1 MKARLIKSIIFLFF
15 SLGSF
20 AQKVDKG
27 VTEELATWRKRE
39 ISNIKYQL
47 SYTIPTSA
55 QPITAKEVIQFDLN
69 DTDKEVQIDF
79 KTELKYIKRVVVN
92 NQIVKPLFINEHI
105 ILQPAL
111 LVKKNNQVQIDF
123 DVSGN
128 SIKTDTGG
136 LVYTLFVP
144 ANARESF
151 ACFDQPDL
159 KASFELTLTIP
170 KTWVAVSN
178 GKAVKQT
185 ETSTEKTCYFEP
197 TAPISTY
204 LFCFAAG
211 KFNVYSE
218 TRDGR
223 TINFYYRETNKNKL
237 DSNLVTCMDLQ
248 FNALAFVSDYLQ
260 SAYPFSKFDF
270 VEIPG
275 FGVGGMEHPGSI
287 FYRGDEIFL
296 EKPSATDIYSRKRII
311 GHEVSH
317 IWFGDLVTMKW
328 FNEVWLKEV
337 FSNYMGDKFAN
348 TQGAD
353 KDFNKKFLLGNFPLA
368 YSIDRFPS
376 SNPILLQLP
385 NLDQAGLAYGEISYF
400 KTPIMMHQLEL
411 LIGEENFRKGVQDY
425 IKKYMWANADFSQLI
440 EEFKKYTTAD
450 LDYWLEAWVKN
461 QGRPV
466 IHFTIDTTGGTIN
479 QFLFTQYGEYHEK
492 RILPQQFDMMLYYD
506 SSTTETIHVNLI
518 GASQQIS
525 ELIGKKAP
533 ALILFNTSGEGY
545 GVFPIDKAFVNKG
558 LRHTSV
564 VTRASAIINL
574 FELMLRS
581 KEKEP
586 GQFSNVYKPR
596 PREMLD
602 LLCSLVS
609 WETDRQLLEREL
621 RYISTI
627 YWNLLKPASRQE
639 VNPLLEEALLN
650 AIQQQTIP
658 NRTSIFRTY
667 IKIAG
672 SAKAIDSLYLYWSKR
687 IAPYDISIDRSDFT
701 SMATQ
706 LALANYKV
714 DEVLKTEL
722 DSLKNFYAEHKS
734 FLFLTKALVNDVQ
747 VRDSFFNSLLKYEG
761 RIEGSD
767 VISSLSLLHHPLRH
781 ESSKKYISQSLAI
794 LADVLHTNDIFFA
807 PDWIS
812 GTLLPYNDKETAQ
825 LLRSYLSKN
834 HPDVPY
840 LLMQIVKQN
849 ADWVFRAEA
858 VSE

>member
-1 MKARLIKSIIFLFF
+1 MQTRLITSIVLLFICA
-15 SLGSF
+15 GSF
-20 AQKVDKG
+20 AQKVDNG
-27 VTEELATWRKRE
+27 VSDELAAWRKKE
-39 ISNIKYQL
+39 ISNIQYRL
-47 SYTIPTSA
+47 SFHIPASTRH
-55 QPITAKEVIQFDLN
+55 ITAKEVIQFDLKH
-69 DTDKEVQIDF
+69 TDKKLQIDF
-79 KTELKYIKRVVVN
+79 KTDLKKIKKLVVN
-92 NQIVKPLFINEHI
+92 NKIVKPLLINEHI
-105 ILQPAL
+105 VLNPSL
-111 LVKKNNQVQIDF
+111 LLKKNNQVQIDF

-128 SIKTDTGG
+128 SIKTDTNG

-170 KTWVAVSN
+170 NTWVSVSN
-178 GKAVKQT
+178 GKAVKET
-185 ETSTEKTCYFEP
+185 TTSTEKTCYFEP

-218 TRDGR
+218 TREGR

-237 DSNLVTCMDLQ
+237 DSNLADCMDLQ
-248 FNALAFVSDYLQ
+248 FKALAFDSDYLQ
-260 SAYPFSKFDF
+260 SEYPFSKFDF

-287 FYRGDEIFL
+287 FYKGDEIFL
-296 EKPSATDIYSRKRII
+296 EKPSATDIYERKRVI

-317 IWFGDLVTMKW
+317 IWFGDIVTMKW

-337 FSNYMGDKFAN
+337 FANYMGDKFAN
-348 TQGAD
+348 TQGID
-353 KDFNKKFLLGNFPLA
+353 KNFNKKFLLGNFPTA
-368 YSIDRFPS
+368 YSKDRFPS

-385 NLDQAGLAYGEISYF
+385 NLDQAGLAYGEISYH

-411 LIGEENFRKGVQDY
+411 LIGEENFRKGIQDY
-425 IKKYMWANADFSQLI
+425 IKTYKGGNADFSQLI
-440 EEFKKYTTAD
+440 EQFKKYTTAD
-450 LDYWLEAWVKN
+450 LDYWLEGWVKK
-461 QGRPV
+461 QGRPI
-466 IHFTIDTTGGTIN
+466 IHYTIDTTGGIIN
-479 QFLFTQYGEYHEK
+479 QFSFTQYGEYDTK

-506 SSTTETIHVNLI
+506 SSTTETIHVNMTK
-518 GASQQIS
+518 ASQKIS
-525 ELIGKKAP
+525 EIIGKKAP

-586 GQFSNVYKPR
+586 DQFSTVYKPR
-596 PREMLD
+596 PKEMLN

-627 YWNLLKPASRQE
+627 YWNLLKPATRQK
-639 VNPLLEEALLN
+639 VGPQLEETLLN

-667 IKIAG
+667 IKIAE
-672 SAKAIDSLYLYWSKR
+672 SAKANDSLYFYWSKR
-687 IAPYDISIDRSDFT
+687 KAPYDISIDVSDFT
-701 SMATQ
+701 SIATH
-706 LALANYKV
+706 LALMNYKV

-722 DSLKNFYAEHKS
+722 DSLKNFYADHKS
-734 FLFLTKALVNDVQ
+734 FLLLTKALSNNVQ
-747 VRDSFFNSLLKYEG
+747 VRDSFFTSLLKYEG
-761 RIEGSD
+761 RKEGSD
-767 VISSLSLLHHPLRH
+767 VISSLYLLHHPLRQKH
-781 ESSKKYISQSLAI
+781 SKKYIKQSLAI

-812 GTLLPYNDKETAQ
+812 ATLSSYNDKETVQ
-825 LLRSYLSKN
+825 LLKSYLSKS
-834 HPDVPY
+834 HPEVPF
-840 LLMQIVKQN
+840 LLLQIVRQN